1 MAAANAHRWIC
12 FTRPLPRARAG
23 IVSTP
28 RDSLN
33 TIRGSAGWSANFST
47 ASLGISMLSTR
58 TSRLSFMLETALRPN
73 HKSNLLCR
81 KAKSSSW
88 IVTLVRILPI
98 KPLASRQRNA
108 RSYTTAKQD
117 ILEASLRH
125 LELAADM
132 YDLLSREAPWVPIQ
146 CFDAARGEMR
156 PPKQIAQEVLAA
168 VEPVIFTQAV
178 RDPGQSG

>member
-1 MAAANAHRWIC
+1 LRV
-12 FTRPLPRARAG
+12 P
-23 IVSTP
+23 
-28 RDSLN
+28 
-33 TIRGSAGWSANFST
+33 
-47 ASLGISMLSTR
+47 ASEAQ
-58 TSRLSFMLETALRPN
+58 RLV
-73 HKSNLLCR
+73 HK
-81 KAKSSSW
+81 KS
-88 IVTLVRILPI
+88 
-98 KPLASRQRNA
+98 A

-156 PPKQIAQEVLAA
+156 PPKEIAQEVLAA